1 MQPLRDVWDP
11 DPVLPAPLEQQLE
24 AIVEDA
30 LVPVPLPE
38 PALITPEAER
48 RRIVVTGMGVVSPI
62 GNTVAAFWESLMEG
76 RSGVRFND
84 LVSNVRDYPSH
95 VAAIVPDW
103 NPAEHMNAQAA
114 PHMTRAAQFAVAA
127 ARMALDDAG
136 LLNDPAIADELGVV
150 LGYGSAPLPTAEHAV
165 RLVIERGGATI
176 NATVAASLLPNAP
189 AVEIGKQLG
198 VRGHNT
204 TIATAGAAGAQ
215 AIGEAMEMLLRG
227 DAEVVLAGSTEANI
241 CELSVAA
248 FSALGALATS
258 NDDPQRASR
267 PFDQT
272 RSGYVLGEGAAVL
285 ALETLAHARGRG
297 ATIHGELIGYGVGS
311 DGADPT
317 DPDPIGEGAVR
328 AMQRALRRANIMPQ
342 QIDYINAHAAGTP
355 RGDAAEVQAIKSMF
369 GEYASTIPAS
379 ATKSMTGHLLG
390 AAGALEAVATV
401 LALKHGVLPPTINY
415 EAPDPQCDLDCV
427 PNIARSAP
435 IAIAL
440 SNSFGFGGQSASLIF
455 QKYIDERRLSP
466 AELAVEAEIEG
477 WIDEQ

>member
-1 MQPLRDVWDP
+1 MQPLRDVFET

-38 PALITPEAER
+38 PALITTEGDR
-48 RRIVVTGMGVVSPI
+48 RRIVVTGMGVVSPV
-62 GNTVAAFWESLMEG
+62 GTTVAAFWDALVAG
-76 RSGVRFND
+76 RSGVRRNN
-84 LVSNVRDYPSH
+84 LVPNIQNYPSH
-95 VAAIVPDW
+95 IAAIVPDW
-103 NPAEHMNAQAA
+103 NPAEHIDEQAA
-114 PHMTRAAQFAVAA
+114 RGMTRAAQFAVAA
-127 ARMALDDAG
+127 ARQALDDAG
-136 LLNDPAIADELGVV
+136 LLNDPTMADEIGVV

-165 RLVIERGGATI
+165 RLVIEHGGAAV
-176 NATVAASLLPNAP
+176 NASVAASLLPNAP
-189 AVEIGKQLG
+189 ASDIGKQLR
-198 VRGHNT
+198 VRGHNA

-215 AIGEAMEMLLRG
+215 AIGEAMELLLRG
-227 DAEVVLAGSTEANI
+227 DAEVVLAGGTEANI

-248 FSALGALATS
+248 LGALGALATG
-258 NDDPQRASR
+258 NDDPQRAVR

-272 RSGYVLGEGAAVL
+272 RSGYVLGEGAAVV

-297 ATIHGELIGYGVGS
+297 ATVYGELIGYGVGS
-311 DGADPT
+311 DGADPVG
-317 DPDPIGEGAVR
+317 PDPVGEGAVR

-342 QIDYINAHAAGTP
+342 QIDYINAHASGTP
-355 RGDAAEVQAIKSMF
+355 RGDAGEVAAIKSVF

-415 EAPDPQCDLDCV
+415 QIPDPACDLDCV
-427 PNIARSAP
+427 PNTARPAP

-440 SNSFGFGGQSASLIF
+440 SNSFGFGGQCASLVF
-455 QKYIDERRLSP
+455 QKYTDERRLSP